1 MYYFLDYFLFFGF
14 IPYFSLP
21 LQLNMKKTI
30 LHLDLDTFY
39 VSVERLI
46 NTELKHKPLLVG
58 GTSDRGVVAAC
69 SYETRGFGVHSGM
82 PMKMAKE
89 LCPEAVVIRGN
100 AGTYSK
106 YSDTVTEIIKEHV
119 PVFEKSSIDE
129 FYADLS
135 GMDRFFGC
143 YKYATEMRQKI
154 IRETGLP
161 ISFGLSVNKV
171 VSKVATNE
179 AKPNN
184 QLKIDF
190 GLEKPFLA
198 PLSIKKIPMVGDKTY
213 QTLRNLGIRQVRT
226 IQEMPMDIM
235 QRVLGANGAVI
246 WKRANGIDNTP
257 VIPFHERKSISTERT
272 FDRDTIDVVKL
283 KGILVAMTENL
294 AYQLRRGDKLTAC
307 IAVKIRYS
315 DFNTYSKQLR
325 IPYTSA
331 EHVLIPKILDLF
343 NGLYNKRMLVRL
355 IGIRFSHLVS
365 GNYQINL
372 FEDTEETLNLY
383 QAMDYVR
390 NRFGNRS
397 VLRASAMGA
406 KTIGSMH
413 NPFNGEPPVVL
424 AHRKQ

>member
-1 MYYFLDYFLFFGF
+1 MH
-14 IPYFSLP
+14 
-21 LQLNMKKTI
+21 KTI

-46 NTELKHKPLLVG
+46 NSELKYRPLLVG

-69 SYETRGFGVHSGM
+69 SYETRAFGVHSGM

-106 YSDTVTEIIKEHV
+106 HSDVVTEIIKEKV
-119 PVFEKSSIDE
+119 PIFEKSSIDE

-135 GMDRFFGC
+135 GMDRFFGS
-143 YKYATEMRQKI
+143 YKYASELRQKI
-154 IRETGLP
+154 INETGLP
-161 ISFGLSVNKV
+161 ISFGLSINKV

-213 QTLRNLGIRQVRT
+213 QTLRNLGIKQIITV
-226 IQEMPMDIM
+226 QKMPMDIM
-235 QRVLGANGAVI
+235 HRVLGKNGTLI
-246 WKRANGIDNTP
+246 WKRANGIDHTP
-257 VIPFHERKSISTERT
+257 VIPFCDRKSISTERT
-272 FDRDTIDVVKL
+272 FDKDTIDVVRL
-283 KGILVAMTENL
+283 KGILMAMTENL

-307 IAVKIRYS
+307 VTVKIRYS
-315 DFNTYSKQLR
+315 DFNTYSKQQR

-331 EHVLIPKILDLF
+331 DHILIPKIMEMF
-343 NGLYNKRMLVRL
+343 HVLYNKRMLVRL
-355 IGIRFSHLVS
+355 VGIRFSHLVS

-372 FEDTEETLNLY
+372 FEDTEEALNLY
-383 QAMDYVR
+383 QAMDRVR
-390 NRFGNRS
+390 NRFGDRC

-406 KTIGSMH
+406 KTIGRMQ
-413 NPFNGEPPVVL
+413 NPFNGQPPVVL

>member
-1 MYYFLDYFLFFGF
+1 
-14 IPYFSLP
+14 
-21 LQLNMKKTI
+21 
-30 LHLDLDTFY
+30 
-39 VSVERLI
+39 
-46 NTELKHKPLLVG
+46 
-58 GTSDRGVVAAC
+58 
-69 SYETRGFGVHSGM
+69 
-82 PMKMAKE
+82 
-89 LCPEAVVIRGN
+89 
-100 AGTYSK
+100 
-106 YSDTVTEIIKEHV
+106 
-119 PVFEKSSIDE
+119 
-129 FYADLS
+129 
-135 GMDRFFGC
+135 
-143 YKYATEMRQKI
+143 MRQKI

-213 QTLRNLGIRQVRT
+213 QTLRNLGIRQVKT
-226 IQEMPMDIM
+226 IQDMPMDIM
-235 QRVLGANGAVI
+235 QRVLGANGQVI

-257 VIPFHERKSISTERT
+257 VIPFHDRKSISNERT
-272 FDRDTIDVVKL
+272 FDKDTIDVIKL
-283 KGILVAMTENL
+283 RGILIAMTENL

-315 DFNTYSKQLR
+315 DFNTYSKQSR

-331 EHVLIPKILDLF
+331 DHTLIPKILELF
-343 NGLYNKRMLVRL
+343 DSLYNKRMLVRL

-390 NRFGNRS
+390 NRFGSRS

>member
-1 MYYFLDYFLFFGF
+1 ME
-14 IPYFSLP
+14 
-21 LQLNMKKTI
+21 KTI

-39 VSVERLI
+39 VSVERII

-106 YSDTVTEIIKEHV
+106 YSDVVTEIIKEHV
-119 PVFEKSSIDE
+119 PLFEKSSIDE

-135 GMDRFFGC
+135 GMDRFFGS
-143 YKYATEMRQKI
+143 YKYASEMRQKI
-154 IRETGLP
+154 ITETGLP

-190 GLEKPFLA
+190 GHEKPFLA

-213 QTLRNLGIRQVRT
+213 QTLRNLGIRKVRMV
-226 IQEMPMDIM
+226 QEMPMDIM
-235 QRVLGANGAVI
+235 QRVLGANGRVI
-246 WKRANGIDNTP
+246 WKRANGMDNTP
-257 VIPFHERKSISTERT
+257 VIPFCDRKSISTERT
-272 FDRDTIDVVKL
+272 FDRDTIDMVKL
-283 KGILVAMTENL
+283 KGILIAMTENL

-331 EHVLIPKILDLF
+331 DHILIPKILELF
-343 NGLYNKRMLVRL
+343 KVLYNKRMLVRL

-383 QAMDYVR
+383 HAMDHVR
-390 NRFGNRS
+390 NRFGSRS
-397 VLRASAMGA
+397 VVRASAMGA

-413 NPFNGEPPVVL
+413 NPFNGQPPVVL

>member
-1 MYYFLDYFLFFGF
+1 
-14 IPYFSLP
+14 
-21 LQLNMKKTI
+21 MKKTI

-46 NTELKHKPLLVG
+46 NSELKHKPLLVG

-106 YSDTVTEIIKEHV
+106 YSDVVTEIIKEHV
-119 PVFEKSSIDE
+119 PLFEKSSIDE

-143 YKYATEMRQKI
+143 YKYASEMRQKI

-213 QTLRNLGIRQVRT
+213 QTLRNLGIRQVKT
-226 IQEMPMDIM
+226 IQDMPMDIM
-235 QRVLGANGAVI
+235 QRVLGTNGTVI

-257 VIPFHERKSISTERT
+257 VIPFHDRKSISTERT

-283 KGILVAMTENL
+283 RGILIAMTENL

-315 DFNTYSKQLR
+315 DFNTYSKQLH

-331 EHVLIPKILDLF
+331 DHVLIPKILDLF
-343 NGLYNKRMLVRL
+343 NSLYNKRMLVRL

-383 QAMDYVR
+383 RAMDYVR
-390 NRFGNRS
+390 NRFGGRS
-397 VLRASAMGA
+397 VLRASGMGA

-413 NPFNGEPPVVL
+413 NPFNGEPPVIL

>member
-1 MYYFLDYFLFFGF
+1 M
-14 IPYFSLP
+14 
-21 LQLNMKKTI
+21 NKTI
-30 LHLDLDTFY
+30 LHLDLDTFF
-39 VSVERLI
+39 VSVERRI
-46 NTELKHKPLLVG
+46 NPELKGRPLLVG
-58 GTSDRGVVAAC
+58 GITDRGVVAAC
-69 SYETRGFGVHSGM
+69 SYETRGYGIHSGM

-89 LCPEAVVIRGN
+89 LCPEATVIKGN

-106 YSDTVTEIIKEHV
+106 VSDDVTEIIKEGV

-135 GMDRFFGC
+135 GMDKFFGV
-143 YKYATEMRQKI
+143 YKYATELRRKI
-154 IRETGLP
+154 INETGMP

-213 QTLRNLGIRQVRT
+213 QTLRNLGIRQVQT
-226 IQEMPMDIM
+226 VQEMPMDVM
-235 QRVLGANGAVI
+235 QRVLGANGKVI
-246 WKRANGIDNTP
+246 WKRANGMDNTP
-257 VIPFHERKSISTERT
+257 VIPFHERKSISNERT
-272 FDRDTIDVVKL
+272 FDRDTIDVIKL
-283 KGILVAMTENL
+283 KGIIVAMAENL
-294 AYQLRRGDKLTAC
+294 AYQLRRGEKLTAC

-315 DFNTYSKQLR
+315 DFNTYSKQKR

-331 EHVLIPKILDLF
+331 DHILIPKIIELF
-343 NGLYNKRMLVRL
+343 DSLYSKRMLVRL
-355 IGIRFSHLVS
+355 VGIRFSHLVS

-372 FEDTEETLNLY
+372 FDDTEEALNLY
-383 QAMDYVR
+383 QAMDRVR
-390 NRFGNRS
+390 NRFGDRA
-397 VLRASAMGA
+397 VIRASAMGA
-406 KTIGSMH
+406 RTIGRMH
-413 NPFNGEPPVVL
+413 NPFNGQPPIVL

>member
-1 MYYFLDYFLFFGF
+1 
-14 IPYFSLP
+14 
-21 LQLNMKKTI
+21 MKKTI

-39 VSVERLI
+39 VSVERII
-46 NTELKHKPLLVG
+46 NSELKNRPLLVG

-106 YSDTVTEIIKEHV
+106 YSDVVTEIIKEHV
-119 PVFEKSSIDE
+119 PLFEKSSIDE

-143 YKYATEMRQKI
+143 YKYASEMRKKI

-190 GLEKPFLA
+190 GYEKPFLA

-213 QTLRNLGIRQVRT
+213 QTLRNLGIRKVQT

-235 QRVLGANGAVI
+235 QRVLGANGTVI

-257 VIPFHERKSISTERT
+257 VIPFHDRKSISTERT
-272 FDRDTIDVVKL
+272 FDRDTIDVTKL
-283 KGILVAMTENL
+283 KGILIAMTENL

-315 DFNTYSKQLR
+315 DFNTYTKQLR

-331 EHVLIPKILDLF
+331 DHILMPKILELF
-343 NGLYNKRMLVRL
+343 QGLYNKRMLVRL

-383 QAMDYVR
+383 SAMDKVR
-390 NRFGNRS
+390 NRFGDRS
-397 VLRASAMGA
+397 IFRASSMGA
-406 KTIGSMH
+406 KTIGRMH
-413 NPFNGEPPVVL
+413 NPFNGLPPVVL

>member
-1 MYYFLDYFLFFGF
+1 M
-14 IPYFSLP
+14 
-21 LQLNMKKTI
+21 QKTI
-30 LHLDLDTFY
+30 LHLDLDTFF
-39 VSVERLI
+39 VSVERLT
-46 NTELKHKPLLVG
+46 NSELQNKPLLVG

-69 SYETRGFGVHSGM
+69 SYETRGFGIHSGM
-82 PMKMAKE
+82 PMKMARE

-106 YSDTVTEIIKEHV
+106 HSDLVTEIIKEQV

-143 YKYATEMRQKI
+143 YHYASELRKMI
-154 IRETGLP
+154 IKETGLP

-184 QLKIDF
+184 QLKVDF
-190 GLEKPFLA
+190 GYEKPFLA

-213 QTLRNLGIRQVRT
+213 QTLRNLGLRKVKT
-226 IQEMPMDIM
+226 VQEMPMDLM
-235 QRVLGANGAVI
+235 RRVLGANGAVI
-246 WKRANGIDNTP
+246 WKRANGVDNSP
-257 VIPFHERKSISTERT
+257 VIPFCERKSISTERT
-272 FDRDTIDVVKL
+272 FDRDTIDVSKL
-283 KGILVAMTENL
+283 KGILIAMTENL
-294 AYQLRRGDKLTAC
+294 AYQLRRGEKLTAC

-315 DFNTYSKQLR
+315 DFNTYSKQVR

-331 EHVLIPKILDLF
+331 DHILIPKILELF
-343 NGLYNKRMLVRL
+343 RVLYNRRLLVRL
-355 IGIRFSHLVS
+355 IGIRFSHLVP

-372 FEDTEETLNLY
+372 FEDTEEALNLY
-383 QAMDYVR
+383 AAMDNIR
-390 NRFGNRS
+390 ERFGDKS
-397 VLRASAMGA
+397 VLRASGLGA
-406 KTIGSMH
+406 KTIGRMH
-413 NPFNGEPPVVL
+413 NPFNGQPPIVL

>member
-1 MYYFLDYFLFFGF
+1 MH
-14 IPYFSLP
+14 
-21 LQLNMKKTI
+21 KTI
-30 LHLDLDTFY
+30 LHLDLDTFF

-46 NTELKHKPLLVG
+46 NSELRNKPLLVG

-69 SYETRGFGVHSGM
+69 SYETRGYGVHSGM
-82 PMKMAKE
+82 PMKMARE

-106 YSDTVTEIIKEHV
+106 HSDVVTDIIKENV

-143 YKYATEMRQKI
+143 YQYASELRSRIMK
-154 IRETGLP
+154 ETGLP

-184 QLKIDF
+184 QLKVDF
-190 GLEKPFLA
+190 GYEKPFLA

-213 QTLRNLGIRQVRT
+213 QTLRNLGLRKVKT
-226 IQEMPMDIM
+226 VQEMPIDVM
-235 QRVLGANGAVI
+235 QRVLGANGRVI
-246 WKRANGIDNTP
+246 WKRANGMDETP
-257 VIPFHERKSISTERT
+257 VIPFSDRKSISTERT

-283 KGILVAMTENL
+283 KGILIAMTENL
-294 AYQLRRGDKLTAC
+294 AYQLRRGEKLTAC

-315 DFNTYSKQLR
+315 DFNTYSKQMR

-331 EHVLIPKILDLF
+331 DHILIPRILDLF
-343 NGLYNKRMLVRL
+343 RTLYNRRLLVRL
-355 IGIRFSHLVS
+355 IGIRFSHLVP

-372 FEDTEETLNLY
+372 FEDTEEALNLY
-383 QAMDYVR
+383 AAMDHIR
-390 NRFGNRS
+390 QRFGDKK
-397 VLRASAMGA
+397 VLRASGMGA
-406 KTIGSMH
+406 KTIGRMQ
-413 NPFNGEPPVVL
+413 NPFNGQPPIVL